1 MEISKIVITG
11 GPCEGKSTAMSWVQN
26 AFTQMGYMVLFVPET
41 ATELITGGVAP
52 WTCGTN
58 AEYQKCQLKLQ
69 IEKEN
74 IFEQA
79 ARTMEADKVLIVC
92 DRGTLDNKAYMDD
105 IEFAEAIQFI
115 GSNEV
120 ELRDNYD
127 AVFHLVNKDFL
138 LHPEF
143 TKMWCFGLKQPFFQ
157 QYPQRKED
165 ILKEQFFTMSELCKM
180 IDEAEWHF
188 WNSHER
194 VLSKSVWD
202 EICDWRMKG
211 EGMTF
216 AIKYFDM
223 IVEETGISKEDVGK
237 LCGEQGT
244 HLCKYKW

>member
-1 MEISKIVITG
+1 MSILNSIFKKRTDNNQNLQDNISIMQTNELMTSQFPALYLK
-11 GPCEGKSTAMSWVQN
+11 EGNDIYRNQYLKRLCDI
-26 AFTQMGYMVLFVPET
+26 G
-41 ATELITGGVAP
+41 IKRK
-52 WTCGTN
+52 N
-58 AEYQKCQLKLQ
+58 AEAMFDFECDIIKKHN
-69 IEKEN
+69 KE
-74 IFEQA
+74 
-79 ARTMEADKVLIVC
+79 
-92 DRGTLDNKAYMDD
+92 
-105 IEFAEAIQFI
+105 
-115 GSNEV
+115 
-120 ELRDNYD
+120 
-127 AVFHLVNKDFL
+127 FL

-143 TKMWCFGLKQPFFQ
+143 TKMWYFGLKQPFFQ

-194 VLSKSVWD
+194 VLSKSVWE

-223 IVEETGISKEDVGK
+223 IVEKTGISKEDVGK
-237 LCGEQGT
+237 LCGEQGE